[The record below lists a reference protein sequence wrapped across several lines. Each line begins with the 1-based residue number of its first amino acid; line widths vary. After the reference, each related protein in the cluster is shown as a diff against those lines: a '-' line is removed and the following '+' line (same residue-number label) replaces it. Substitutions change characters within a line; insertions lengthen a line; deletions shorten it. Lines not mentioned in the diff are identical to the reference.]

1 LLDPEFFSRTKLL
14 IGEEGVERLHNAKIA
29 LFGLG
34 GVGGYACEALV
45 RSGIGNLIIVDF
57 DSVSKSNFNRQIF
70 ALHSTLGRK
79 KTEVAKE
86 RLLDINPNLNI
97 RVYDMLFNRD
107 IDNEIFESGL
117 NYVVDAID
125 SLNPKCELIERAVR
139 FKIPIISAMGAAG
152 KTDDTLITQTT
163 LWKTEEC
170 PLARKLRQRLRRR
183 GITDDEIFVV
193 YSKEQPHGNIV
204 SVEDISE
211 NADTAGRT
219 RNILPSMAIL
229 PAVMGLKIANKVI
242 LDLLKPLD
250 INHE

>member
-1 LLDPEFFSRTKLL
+1 MLDPEFFSRTKLL

-34 GVGGYACEALV
+34 GVGGYAGEALV
-45 RSGIGNLIIVDF
+45 RSGIGNIIIVDF
-57 DSVSKSNFNRQIF
+57 DLISKSNFNRQIF

-79 KTEVAKE
+79 KTDVAKE

-107 IDNEIFESGL
+107 VNNEIFESRPD
-117 NYVVDAID
+117 YVVDAID

-152 KTDDTLITQTT
+152 KTDDTLITQTI

-183 GITDDEIFVV
+183 GITDDEISVV
-193 YSKEQPHGNIV
+193 YSKEQSHGKIAPID
-204 SVEDISE
+204 EPDD
-211 NADTAGRT
+211 ATGFGRT

-229 PAVMGLKIANKVI
+229 PAIMGLKIANKVI
-242 LDLLKPLD
+242 LDLLKPLN